1 MYAKIFGACAL
12 ISLLITCVTMWVAF
26 ILTKIYD
33 DPFNDVQ
40 NTFLYNQVK
49 LSGSLFPLP
58 SDATPI
64 KCFSNS
70 VIGYIPAL
78 FYSNMFTIAF
88 LELKSLTKISDD
100 KSSKD
105 FKSGLMVIVATSAS
119 YILMYLPLILS
130 IVSIEK
136 NKLPFITGVFNA
148 FVRVHNPFSIDLDAK
163 MNFFDLFY
171 IFVFVSALA

>member
-1 MYAKIFGACAL
+1 MY
-12 ISLLITCVTMWVAF
+12 
-26 ILTKIYD
+26 
-33 DPFNDVQ
+33 
-40 NTFLYNQVK
+40 
-49 LSGSLFPLP
+49 SGLFFPLP
-58 SDATPI
+58 SDAPD

-130 IVSIEK
+130 IVSIET

-148 FVRVHNPFSIDLDAK
+148 FVRVHNPFSINSDAK
-163 MNFFDLFY
+163 MNFFDFFY

>member
-26 ILTKIYD
+26 FLTKKND
-33 DPFNDVQ
+33 DQFTDGQ
-40 NTFLYNQVK
+40 YFFLYNQVK
-49 LSGSLFPLP
+49 YSGSLP
-58 SDATPI
+58 SDDPPV

-88 LELKSLTKISDD
+88 LELKSLNKISDD